1 VIRLQNIGH
10 FQFNDDQAHIS
21 HEHFERLRAH
31 EVRPNELLIAGLG
44 EDLPRACLAPA
55 SLGPAIV
62 KADCFRVRLH
72 PAVSP
77 GYVCAALNSPQV
89 RSAASQQISGVGRP
103 RLNLR
108 KVRDIRLAIP
118 PAAEQQRI
126 VAAIEEQFSR
136 IDAGV
141 AALDRVRQN
150 LKRIQEAVLHHL
162 VGFGTAADLP
172 YGWQWVT
179 IRDVAGDDA
188 SPVLTGPFGTT
199 LGRSDFVQDGVPVLT
214 IGCLT
219 SHGIQIDNTPRVSEA
234 KAKSLRRY
242 ALIPG
247 DVLFSRM
254 ATVGRAEVVGQAEA
268 GSLINY
274 HLMRLRLDQTT
285 ILPQFLTLLCRGSR
299 AIHEYLTESN
309 HGVTRPGIN
318 TKQLLNLP
326 VALPS
331 MREQQ
336 KIVGRAHGID
346 SFASTLETDIDL
358 AVRRARQLRS
368 SVLAAALSGTLVAQD
383 PSDEPASVLLDLIRA
398 ERRSSKAGG
407 TVHAR
412 KTRTPPHKAI
422 T

>member
-1 VIRLQNIGH
+1 
-10 FQFNDDQAHIS
+10 
-21 HEHFERLRAH
+21 
-31 EVRPNELLIAGLG
+31 
-44 EDLPRACLAPA
+44 
-55 SLGPAIV
+55 
-62 KADCFRVRLH
+62 
-72 PAVSP
+72 
-77 GYVCAALNSPQV
+77 
-89 RSAASQQISGVGRP
+89 
-103 RLNLR
+103 
-108 KVRDIRLAIP
+108 
-118 PAAEQQRI
+118 
-126 VAAIEEQFSR
+126 
-136 IDAGV
+136 
-141 AALDRVRQN
+141 
-150 LKRIQEAVLHHL
+150 
-162 VGFGTAADLP
+162 
-172 YGWQWVT
+172 
-179 IRDVAGDDA
+179 
-188 SPVLTGPFGTT
+188 